1 MGARGENRR
10 MKNIPDVTEP
20 LHSCVYGISPD
31 EWFPMY
37 FFVK

>member
-10 MKNIPDVTEP
+10 MKNIPDVTES
-20 LHSCVYGISPD
+20 LHPCVYGISPD
-31 EWFPMY
+31 EWFALY